1 MVTKGYGL
9 TAEDIDNSCP
19 TDLKPYEKACVLEQK
34 QKDAQ
39 MWLWWGNYGLDA
51 IRVAVERCFAGQ
63 KAKAEYPKKPLL
75 SEDTLNE
82 SNTNK
87 ESNEEVAVYEMKQR
101 INLLRQS
108 GLPESPD

>member
-1 MVTKGYGL
+1 MVTKGYGF

-19 TDLKPYEKACVLEQK
+19 ADLKPYEKAYVLEQK

-39 MWLWWGNYGLDA
+39 MWLWWGNYGLGATLVA
-51 IRVAVERCFAGQ
+51 IERCLAGQ
-63 KAKAEYPKKPLL
+63 KAKAEYLKKPLL
-75 SEDTLNE
+75 SEDILSE